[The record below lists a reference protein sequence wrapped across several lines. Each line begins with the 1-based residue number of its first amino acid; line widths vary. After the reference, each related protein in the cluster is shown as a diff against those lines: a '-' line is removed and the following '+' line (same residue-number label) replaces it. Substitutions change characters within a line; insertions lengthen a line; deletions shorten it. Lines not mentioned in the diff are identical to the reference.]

1 MFESY
6 KELPSDYALN
16 DSIDLENNKKAFFI
30 MNIGSVVLFIIVMFI
45 WVFLFGAL
53 SFSDPIAMFI
63 LLGLFVLNIVIHEW
77 IHGIFFKIGH
87 GDNVQFK
94 FHGFAASAS
103 IPDRYFSKKHYL
115 LVGIAPFIFL
125 MILYSLFSIFAYQ
138 YLSDSYQFVSAVLI
152 AIHISG
158 CMGDFYVCLKLLKK
172 NQNTLVQD
180 YGVGMR
186 FYTNNNPK

>member
-6 KELPSDYALN
+6 KELPNGYELKDTL
-16 DSIDLENNKKAFFI
+16 DLKNNKSAFFVL
-30 MNIGSVVLFIIVMFI
+30 NIGSMALFVVVMFI

-53 SFSDPIAMFI
+53 SFSDPIAMFV
-63 LLGLFVLNIVIHEW
+63 LLGLFILNIIIHEW

-87 GDNVQFK
+87 SDKVTFK

-125 MILYSLFSIFAYQ
+125 MILYSLFALFAYQ
-138 YLSDSYQFVSAVLI
+138 YFSASYQFVSAVLI

-158 CMGDFYVCLKLLKK
+158 CIGDFYVCLKLLKK
-172 NQNTLVQD
+172 NESTLVQD
-180 YGVGMR
+180 YGIGMR
-186 FYTNNNPK
+186 FYSNENA